1 MTNFRAIKYKG
12 QSVACYG
19 PPLSETDAIV
29 MCYEWEGMGLD
40 DIVENWNYDTK
51 DSFANWREAV
61 KYLIDLNRFGEI
73 VELQSDS

>member
-1 MTNFRAIKYKG
+1 MTNFRTIKYKG

-40 DIVENWNYDTK
+40 DIV
-51 DSFANWREAV
+51 V
-61 KYLIDLNRFGEI
+61 KEHRK
-73 VELQSDS
+73 

>member
-1 MTNFRAIKYKG
+1 
-12 QSVACYG
+12 
-19 PPLSETDAIV
+19 